1 MGNPVPNQKTQ
12 IVVVGGGAGGL
23 ELVRK
28 LGARYGRKQHDIIL
42 IDRNLTHI
50 WKPLL
55 HEVAAGSLDANLD
68 EVGYGGHAVRWGYR
82 FFNGSIESVDRVSRT
97 ITTTPMLDERGE
109 EIIGRHEIRYD
120 YLVMAVGGI
129 SNDFGVPG
137 VREHAMFL
145 EDRPQADRFRQ
156 KLLNACLRTNHAHQT
171 GDPLARVRV
180 SIVGG
185 GATGVELAAELYN
198 AAKALRHY
206 GLEVFDESKL
216 EVSLIEAGPRILP
229 ALDEVLAATAKRE
242 LEKLGVRVLDNT
254 QVVRLED
261 RAVHTGDGGA
271 IDADLIVWAAGV
283 KGAEE
288 LKTMS
293 DLELTRGNQIVVRP
307 TLQSTSDDRIYAL
320 GDCASCLLPGRD
332 KPIPPR
338 AQSAHQMASLVF
350 TNLVR
355 AQAGEPLKNFV
366 YQDHGSLVSLS
377 RFSTVGSL
385 MGNLVGG
392 RMRVEGWIARTVYMS
407 LYRMHLIAIHG
418 WWRGVALIVISV
430 DNPDHA
436 VETAKE
442 YGLDFD
448 VLSDPDL
455 AAHRAYH
462 VVDHIG
468 MTNFMIELVHLE
480 IAGRTPAT
488 HLAMCGE
495 RERAALSKTVACGAR

>member
-1 MGNPVPNQKTQ
+1 MGDRKTQ

-28 LGARYGRKQHDIIL
+28 LGAHYGRKRHDIVL
-42 IDRNLTHI
+42 VDRNLTHI

-82 FFNGSIESVDRVSRT
+82 FFHGSIESIDRQARR
-97 ITTTPMLDERGE
+97 ITTAPLLDEHGA
-109 EIIGRHEIRYD
+109 EIIGRHSIRYD
-120 YLVMAVGGI
+120 YLVLAVGGI

-171 GDPLARVRV
+171 GNAEARVRV

-198 AAKALRHY
+198 AAKALRFY
-206 GLEVFDESKL
+206 GLEVFDETKL

-229 ALDEVLAATAKRE
+229 ALDETLAATAKEE
-242 LEKLGVRVLDNT
+242 LENLGVRVLDGT
-254 QVVRLED
+254 QVVKLTEG
-261 RAVHTGDGGA
+261 AVHTAGGGVLA
-271 IDADLIVWAAGV
+271 ADLIVWAAGV
-283 KGAEE
+283 KGADEMWG
-288 LKTMS
+288 MS

-307 TLQSTSDDRIYAL
+307 TLQTASDDLIYAL
-320 GDCASCLLPGRD
+320 GDCASCVLPGRD
-332 KPIPPR
+332 RPVPPR
-338 AQSAHQMASLVF
+338 AQSAHQMASHVF
-350 TNLVR
+350 ANLVR
-355 AQAGEPLKNFV
+355 AQAGRPQREFR

-392 RMRVEGWIARTVYMS
+392 RMFVEGWIARTVYLS

-418 WWRGVALIVISV
+418 WWRGVALILI
-430 DNPDHA
+430 
-436 VETAKE
+436 
-442 YGLDFD
+442 G
-448 VLSDPDL
+448 
-455 AAHRAYH
+455 H
-462 VVDHIG
+462 VNQIVRPKLKLH
-468 MTNFMIELVHLE
+468 
-480 IAGRTPAT
+480 
-488 HLAMCGE
+488 
-495 RERAALSKTVACGAR
+495 

>member
-1 MGNPVPNQKTQ
+1 MVQQKTQ
-12 IVVVGGGAGGL
+12 IVVAGGGAGGL

-82 FFNGSIESVDRVSRT
+82 FFNGSIESIDRVART
-97 ITTTPMLDERGE
+97 ITTAPMLDEQGR
-109 EIIGRHEIRYD
+109 EIIGRHAIRYD
-120 YLVMAVGGI
+120 YLVMAIGGI

-156 KLLNACLRTNHAHQT
+156 KLLNACLRTNHAHEI
-171 GDPLARVRV
+171 GNPDVRVRV

-198 AAKALRHY
+198 AAQALRNY
-206 GLEVFDESKL
+206 GLEVFDETKL

-229 ALDEVLAATAKRE
+229 ALDEALAATAKHE
-242 LEKLGVRVLDNT
+242 LGKLGVRVLDNT
-254 QVVRLED
+254 QVVRLTEH
-261 RAVHTGDGGA
+261 AVHTSTGA
-271 IDADLIVWAAGV
+271 VIEADLIVWAAGV
-283 KGAEE
+283 KGADEIR
-288 LKTMS
+288 TMS
-293 DLELTRGNQIVVRP
+293 DLELNRGNQIVVRP
-307 TLQSTSDDRIYAL
+307 TLQSTTDDRIFAL

-332 KPIPPR
+332 RPIPPR
-338 AQSAHQMASLVF
+338 AQSAHQMASLIF
-350 TNLVR
+350 ANLVR
-355 AQAGEPLKNFV
+355 AQAGQPLRDFA

-392 RMRVEGWIARTVYMS
+392 RMRVQGWIARTVYTS
-407 LYRMHLIAIHG
+407 LYRMHLVAIHG
-418 WWRGVALIVISV
+418 WWRGLALIVI
-430 DNPDHA
+430 
-436 VETAKE
+436 
-442 YGLDFD
+442 G
-448 VLSDPDL
+448 
-455 AAHRAYH
+455 H
-462 VVDHIG
+462 VNQIVRPKLKLH
-468 MTNFMIELVHLE
+468 
-480 IAGRTPAT
+480 
-488 HLAMCGE
+488 
-495 RERAALSKTVACGAR
+495 